1 MEEAIMKI
9 VSFVTG
15 NWQWLVAIAG
25 LLAIIGV
32 LGYTKVRNANEIT
45 ALDVLI
51 KSKNEEIKFYET
63 KISRLDSIDNGRVK
77 QLNDIKSRID
87 SIAQLRNDKKQE
99 DEKELSKI
107 DNADN
112 AELLRKSQS
121 VLSEL
126 MDK

>member
-1 MEEAIMKI
+1 MKI

>member
-1 MEEAIMKI
+1 MKI

-32 LGYTKVRNANEIT
+32 LGYIKVRNANEIT

-63 KISRLDSIDNGRVK
+63 KISRLNSIDKLRVK

>member
-32 LGYTKVRNANEIT
+32 LGYIKVRNANEIT

-63 KISRLDSIDNGRVK
+63 KISRLNSIDKLRVK

>member
-1 MEEAIMKI
+1 MKI

-51 KSKNEEIKFYET
+51 KFKNEEIKFYET
-63 KISRLDSIDNGRVK
+63 KISRLNSIDKLRVK